1 MHIIINVLLVT
12 SLWLEDV
19 VDYDCSVTCAVRY
32 LHLILYFFCETFT
45 SVLSVSDLDGGSIM

>member
-19 VDYDCSVTCAVRY
+19 VDYDCSVICAVRY
-32 LHLILYFFCETFT
+32 LHLIFFCETSFT
-45 SVLSVSDLDGGSIM
+45 SVLSVSDLEGGSIM

>member
-19 VDYDCSVTCAVRY
+19 VDYDCSVICAVRY
-32 LHLILYFFCETFT
+32 LHLIFCETSFT
-45 SVLSVSDLDGGSIM
+45 SVLSVSDLEGGSIM